1 MTKATPVLE
10 TARLILRPLTLDD
23 APAVQ
28 RVFPQWEIVRY
39 LNDKVPW
46 PYPADGALTFLR
58 DVALPAVAAGE
69 AWHWSIRPK
78 TDPARLIGCINLSLG
93 EEDNRGFWLDPA
105 WQGQGLMSEAAIAV
119 TDFWFGPL
127 SQTRLRI
134 PKATENEPS
143 RRLSVSSGMRVV
155 AVDARDFVSG
165 RLATE
170 TWEITQEEWR
180 ARRTHA
186 DGS

>member
-1 MTKATPVLE
+1 MNRATPILE
-10 TARLILRPLTLDD
+10 TPRLILQPLELAD

-28 RVFPQWEIVRY
+28 RIFPQWEIVRY

-46 PYPADGALTFLR
+46 PYPPDGALTFLR

-78 TDPARLIGCINLSLG
+78 TDPMRLIGCINLSLG

-127 SQTRLRI
+127 GQKRLRI
-134 PKATENEPS
+134 PKAIKNEPS
-143 RRLSVSSGMRVV
+143 RRLSLSSGMRVV
-155 AVDARDFVSG
+155 AVDERAYVG
-165 RLATE
+165 GHLPTE
-170 TWEITQEEWR
+170 TWELTREEWL
-180 ARRTHA
+180 ARR
-186 DGS
+186 S